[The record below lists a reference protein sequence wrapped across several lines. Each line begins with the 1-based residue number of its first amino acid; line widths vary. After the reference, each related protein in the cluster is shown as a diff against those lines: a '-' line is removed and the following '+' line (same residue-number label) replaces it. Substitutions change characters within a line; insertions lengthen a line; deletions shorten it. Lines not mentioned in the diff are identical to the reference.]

1 MYESFYGLQ
10 TKPFALLPDSDFL
23 YPGST
28 HRAAYSLLEYGLLH
42 EAPFIVLTGDPGMGK
57 TSLLQKLISEHR
69 EKHAIGFVTNAR
81 YDIEHLLPWILLSL
95 GLSQKQ
101 LDPVEAY
108 HLFSEFLIQE
118 SRQHRRVILLIDEAQ
133 SLGTALLEEL
143 RLLSNL
149 NDGKTLKLQIILSG
163 QPDLHTLLQRVDM
176 TQFAQR
182 IVVDYHLDPLSEGE
196 TGQYIRHRV
205 QIAGGHPSLFTDK
218 ACALVHR
225 LTRGNPRLI
234 NQVCDMA
241 LTYGFAEQAKVITA
255 KFVSQAALDRSK
267 GGILPLDGIKELW
280 TQADSAVD
288 PDETSVPVP
297 PPPPNYFPPKPR
309 ASQSQANSAV
319 APDRTSVPSPPPNY
333 FPPKPRV
340 NQSTASPDVLY
351 SQGMALRKEG
361 RCEEAI
367 KVFYQA
373 SHAPSYGLKALAQAG
388 LCYKEMGENHTA
400 IEVFQTAL
408 MDQSA
413 SLNDVI
419 HVQYFLA
426 RTFESIGKVKDA
438 LPLYQRIV
446 RISPNFKD
454 AASRMNWLTVAMKPM
469 KNGKR
474 SANANGSWFG
484 HALHS
489 LHQLVGK
496 RR

>member
-1 MYESFYGLQ
+1 MYESFYGLR

-23 YPGST
+23 FPGST
-28 HRAAYSLLEYGLLH
+28 HRAAYSLLEYGLIN
-42 EAPFIVLTGDPGMGK
+42 EAPFMVLTGDPGMGK
-57 TSLLQKLISEHR
+57 TSLLQKLISAHA
-69 EKHAIGFVTNAR
+69 EKHSIGLVTNAR

-95 GLSQKQ
+95 RLSNKQ

-118 SRQHRRVILLIDEAQ
+118 SNQHRRVILIIDEAQ
-133 SLGTALLEEL
+133 SLGTDLLEEL

-149 NDGKTLKLQIILSG
+149 NDGNTLKLQIILSG
-163 QPDLHTLLQRVDM
+163 QPDLHSLLQRIDM

-182 IVVDYHLDPLSEGE
+182 IVVDYHLEPLSEAE
-196 TGQYIRHRV
+196 TGQCIRHRL

-218 ACALVHR
+218 ACAVVHR

-241 LTYGFAEQAKVITA
+241 LTYGFAEQAKVIPSKLVA
-255 KFVSQAALDRSK
+255 QAALDRSK
-267 GGILPLDGIKELW
+267 GGILPLDGIKELS
-280 TQADSAVD
+280 TLADSADD
-288 PDETSVPVP
+288 PDEISVPAP
-297 PPPPNYFPPKPR
+297 PPQLNYLVPKL
-309 ASQSQANSAV
+309 
-319 APDRTSVPSPPPNY
+319 
-333 FPPKPRV
+333 RV
-340 NQSTASPDVLY
+340 NQSAVSPDVLY
-351 SQGMALRKEG
+351 SRGMALRKEG
-361 RCEEAI
+361 RFEEAI
-367 KVFYQA
+367 EVFYRA

-400 IEVFQTAL
+400 IEVFHTAL

-413 SLNDVI
+413 SRNDVI

-426 RTFESIGKVKDA
+426 RTFESVGKVKDA

-454 AASRMNWLTVAMKPM
+454 AGSRIKRLTVQLKPM
-469 KNGKR
+469 KNRKR
-474 SANANGSWFG
+474 PADVNGSWFG

-489 LHQLVGK
+489 LHELVGSRK
-496 RR
+496 